1 MALLRGELRAADSA
15 DAYNPQRWR
24 RLADLGITQ
33 GDVPLALTC
42 AEQAGDLSLSLLLY
56 SCVGDRAAL
65 AALAA
70 RAAAQEQLNIA
81 FLALYLTGDVHGCIE
96 LLQAHGKLP
105 EAAFFA
111 LAYQPSQIAQ
121 AFAEWAPTIASILQ
135 GLAEVVSSIATAIM
149 AVIQFLMPTI
159 QSIIGVALETIKG
172 VVSGALTAIKGLVD
186 VFAGIF
192 TGDWTRV
199 WEGVKSIFS
208 GVWNSLKSI
217 ASGVL
222 NGIIGLVNGVIS
234 GLNKLKIPD
243 WVPGIGGKN
252 INIPLI
258 PQFATGTDSTPD
270 TFIAG
275 ERGAELITNAKNR
288 SVFTA
293 AQTGSIFRNLADT
306 VNAIRTA
313 GAAPYQL
320 AYAGAPSVAAPTLNA
335 GDGRASV
342 VIHSAPVFHV
352 GNDAQAQD
360 IEEMLRRH
368 DEELLDEIDERERQR
383 QDDERRRNYD

>member
-121 AFAEWAPTIASILQ
+121 AFAVWQADLRAHHH
-135 GLAEVVSSIATAIM
+135 
-149 AVIQFLMPTI
+149 
-159 QSIIGVALETIKG
+159 VA
-172 VVSGALTAIKGLVD
+172 
-186 VFAGIF
+186 
-192 TGDWTRV
+192 
-199 WEGVKSIFS
+199 
-208 GVWNSLKSI
+208 
-217 ASGVL
+217 
-222 NGIIGLVNGVIS
+222 
-234 GLNKLKIPD
+234 
-243 WVPGIGGKN
+243 
-252 INIPLI
+252 
-258 PQFATGTDSTPD
+258 
-270 TFIAG
+270 
-275 ERGAELITNAKNR
+275 AELIANPREYAEY
-288 SVFTA
+288 FA
-293 AQTGSIFRNLADT
+293 GYEEALALE
-306 VNAIRTA
+306 A
-313 GAAPYQL
+313 QL
-320 AYAGAPSVAAPTLNA
+320 APLRAMDVKASEYPKYRRMVDGEGIDVSALESVR
-335 GDGRASV
+335 GDVKS
-342 VIHSAPVFHV
+342 
-352 GNDAQAQD
+352 
-360 IEEMLRRH
+360 EEVK
-368 DEELLDEIDERERQR
+368 EEEVKEEEVKEEDVKEEEVKEEKEEEVKEDEIVKTENAETETDNVEEEFEAIIGSEEGT
-383 QDDERRRNYD
+383 DDGDIDIDDLEKEWS